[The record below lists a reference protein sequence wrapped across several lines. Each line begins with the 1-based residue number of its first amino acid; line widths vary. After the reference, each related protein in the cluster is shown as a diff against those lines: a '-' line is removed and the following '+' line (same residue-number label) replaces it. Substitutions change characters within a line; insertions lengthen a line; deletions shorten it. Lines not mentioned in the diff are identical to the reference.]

1 MTKRTM
7 LLLLV
12 VEERSDSEPP
22 MYDAADDEPSRIVQ
36 TAPKAVL
43 AKCAPKLFELARKAG
58 AL

>member
-7 LLLLV
+7 LLVLV

-22 MYDAADDEPSRIVQ
+22 MYDATDDEPSRIVQ
-36 TAPKAVL
+36 AAPKAVL

>member
-7 LLLLV
+7 LLMLV

-22 MYDAADDEPSRIVQ
+22 MYDATDDEPSRIVQ
-36 TAPKAVL
+36 ARPLPKL
-43 AKCAPKLFELARKAG
+43 AKCGSELLELARKAG

>member
-7 LLLLV
+7 VLLLV
-12 VEERSDSEPP
+12 VEEHESDFPA
-22 MYDAADDEPSRIVQ
+22 YDVTDDEPSRIVQ

>member
-7 LLLLV
+7 VVLV
-12 VEERSDSEPP
+12 MVEEHESDFPA
-22 MYDAADDEPSRIVQ
+22 YDVTDDEPSRIVQ
-36 TAPKAVL
+36 AAPKAVL